1 MNVRKG
7 STVWVPDK
15 VLAWVAAEVIDSDDN
30 SVHLVTDSG
39 KKVVVSPEK
48 LCLRD
53 ADEDELG
60 GFEDMTRL
68 TYLNE
73 PGVLY
78 NIRRRYALNDIYT
91 YTGSILIAV
100 NPFTKLPHL
109 YDNHMM
115 EQYKGAPLGELSPHV
130 FAVADASYR
139 AMMNEGKSQSIL
151 VSGESGAGKTET
163 TKLIMQY
170 LTFVGGRTGGD
181 DRTVEQQVLESN
193 PLLEAFGNARTV
205 RNDNSSRFGKFV
217 EI

>member
-15 VLAWVAAEVIDSDDN
+15 EVAWVAAEVIDSDDN

-39 KKVVVSPEK
+39 KKVSFLAVCCWIVVVLVVIVDNLSCDGAGGIVHVVVSPEK

-78 NIRRRYALNDIYT
+78 NIRRRYALNDIY
-91 YTGSILIAV
+91 
-100 NPFTKLPHL
+100 
-109 YDNHMM
+109 
-115 EQYKGAPLGELSPHV
+115 
-130 FAVADASYR
+130 
-139 AMMNEGKSQSIL
+139 
-151 VSGESGAGKTET
+151 VS
-163 TKLIMQY
+163 LC
-170 LTFVGGRTGGD
+170 
-181 DRTVEQQVLESN
+181 
-193 PLLEAFGNARTV
+193 
-205 RNDNSSRFGKFV
+205 
-217 EI
+217 

>member
-15 VLAWVAAEVIDSDDN
+15 ELAWVAAEVIDSDDN

-39 KKVVVSPEK
+39 KKVSFLAVCCWIVVILVVIVDNLSCDGAGGIVQVVVSPEK

-78 NIRRRYALNDIYT
+78 NIRRRYALNDIY
-91 YTGSILIAV
+91 
-100 NPFTKLPHL
+100 
-109 YDNHMM
+109 
-115 EQYKGAPLGELSPHV
+115 
-130 FAVADASYR
+130 
-139 AMMNEGKSQSIL
+139 
-151 VSGESGAGKTET
+151 VS
-163 TKLIMQY
+163 MC
-170 LTFVGGRTGGD
+170 
-181 DRTVEQQVLESN
+181 
-193 PLLEAFGNARTV
+193 
-205 RNDNSSRFGKFV
+205 
-217 EI
+217 